1 MFTVTRQTAEYFES
15 VAANDDILMIQLL
28 IDSFQHSE
36 FFEEK
41 MSYSLVVFDAVEEN
55 PSYI

>member
-28 IDSFQHSE
+28 IDSFEHSE
-36 FFEEK
+36 FLEEK